1 MRRAR
6 VARGQ
11 ATEWLTPVGSGVY
24 RSVRGAVR
32 SQRGEAAAAG
42 GAEDVRDGILRAAEA
57 VFAERGYAAAS
68 TREIAERA
76 GIGKRMLF
84 YYFESKDAVY
94 EHVLGRL
101 LDQIQHLHALSEGEP
116 GPDGLRDFIAA
127 LLRFAAANPD
137 PVRLLVREIIDEGKH
152 LDRVAERYVRP
163 LFASGY
169 AAVARNAEDGVF
181 GPQDPMHALI
191 NIGGMTIFYVL
202 TAPLTARV
210 WNRDPLDPE
219 AVEHHIEAAV
229 RFALAG
235 LTTPAAARA
244 TAGKP
249 EGAADS

>member
-1 MRRAR
+1 VRAQ
-6 VARGQ
+6 RGQ
-11 ATEWLTPVGSGVY
+11 SA
-24 RSVRGAVR
+24 AV
-32 SQRGEAAAAG
+32 G

-94 EHVLGRL
+94 ENVLGRL
-101 LDQIQHLHALSEGEP
+101 LDQIQHLHALSAGAP
-116 GPDGLRDFIAA
+116 GPDGLREFITA

-152 LDRVAERYVRP
+152 LDRIAERYVRP
-163 LFASGY
+163 LFASGFE
-169 AAVARNAEDGVF
+169 AVARNTEDGVF
-181 GPQDPMHALI
+181 RPQDPMHALI

-219 AVEHHIEAAV
+219 TVEHHIEAAV

-235 LTTPAAARA
+235 LTTPMATPAVPADIKGAAA
-244 TAGKP
+244 
-249 EGAADS
+249 S